1 MLGGA
6 ALGLRLRVLRR
17 RLRPRRRRGRRKGP
31 AAEGE
36 GGREPVLLVSGMGGS
51 VLHARRRSDPKF
63 DLRVWVRILFAN
75 ADFKKYL
82 WSLYNADTGYVEPLD
97 DDVEIVVPE
106 DDHGLF
112 AIDILDPSWFVEL
125 LHLSMVYHFHDMID
139 MLVDCG
145 YEKGTTLFGYGYDF
159 RQSNRIDKAMDGL
172 RAKLETAY
180 KTSGGKKVNVI
191 SHSMGGLL
199 VRCFMSMNCDVFAKY
214 VNKWIC
220 IACPFQGAPGCINDS
235 LLTGL
240 QFVYGFESF
249 FFVSRWTMHQLLV
262 ECPSIYEMLPNPE
275 FKWKEK
281 PIVQVWRKNPEKDGV
296 VELVQ
301 YEETDCVSLFQ
312 EALRNNELTYNG
324 KTVALPFNMSVF
336 KWATETR
343 RILDNAELPD
353 TVSFYNIYGTSY
365 ETPYDVC
372 YGSESSPIGD
382 LSEVCH
388 TVPAYTY
395 VDGDCTVPV
404 ESAMADGFAA
414 KERIGVKADHRGLL
428 CDENVFEL
436 LKKWLGVR
444 ENARVSKSARRCV
457 SRSKVVGV
465 FPEGSC

>member
-1 MLGGA
+1 MLGA
-6 ALGLRLRVLRR
+6 ALRLRLRVLRR
-17 RLRPRRRRGRRKGP
+17 RLRGRQRRRGGRSRGGR
-31 AAEGE
+31 AAGKEEGA
-36 GGREPVLLVSGMGGS
+36 GREPVLLVSGMGGS

-82 WSLYNADTGYVEPLD
+82 WSHYNADNGYVEPLD

-106 DDHGLF
+106 DDHGLY

-125 LHLSMVYHFHDMID
+125 VHLTMVYHFHDMID
-139 MLVDCG
+139 MLISCG

-159 RQSNRIDKAMDGL
+159 RQSNRIDKAMAGL
-172 RAKLETAY
+172 RAKIETAY
-180 KTSGGKKVNVI
+180 KTSGGKKV
-191 SHSMGGLL
+191 
-199 VRCFMSMNCDVFAKY
+199 FTKY

-249 FFVSRWTMHQLLV
+249 FFVSRWAMHQLLV
-262 ECPSIYEMLPNPE
+262 ECPSIYEMLPNLD
-275 FKWKEK
+275 FNWKEK
-281 PIVQVWRKNPEKDGV
+281 PIIQVWHKNSEKDGT

-301 YEETDCVSLFQ
+301 YEATDCVSLFE

-324 KTVALPFNMSVF
+324 KKVPLPFNMSIF

-343 RILDNAELPD
+343 RILDNAVLPD

-365 ETPYDVC
+365 DTPYDVC
-372 YGSESSPIGD
+372 YGSKSSPIGD

-395 VDGDCTVPV
+395 VDGDGTVPT
-404 ESAMADGFAA
+404 ESVMADGFAA
-414 KERIGVKADHRGLL
+414 KERVGVEADHRGLL
-428 CDENVFEL
+428 CNENVFEL
-436 LKKWLGVR
+436 LKKWLGASDKAMR
-444 ENARVSKSARRCV
+444 RRVSKR
-457 SRSKVVGV
+457 KVVDL
-465 FPEGSC
+465 SS

>member
-1 MLGGA
+1 MLSA

-17 RLRPRRRRGRRKGP
+17 RRPRRGRRRGRPSHGRVGDGDDGGP
-31 AAEGE
+31 
-36 GGREPVLLVSGMGGS
+36 EPVLLVSGMGGS
-51 VLHARRRSDPKF
+51 VLQARRRSDPKF
-63 DLRVWVRILFAN
+63 DVRVWVRILFA
-75 ADFKKYL
+75 DKYFKKYL
-82 WSLYNADTGYVEPLD
+82 WALYNADTGYVEPLD

-106 DDHGLF
+106 DDYGLY

-159 RQSNRIDKAMDGL
+159 RQSNRIDKAMAGL
-172 RAKLETAY
+172 RTKLETAY
-180 KTSGGKKVNVI
+180 KASGGKKVNLI

-199 VRCFMSMNCDVFAKY
+199 VRCFMSMNHDVFAKY

-249 FFVSRWTMHQLLV
+249 FFVSRWSMHQLLV

-281 PIVQVWRKNPEKDGV
+281 PIIQVWRKNPEGDGI

-312 EALRNNELTYNG
+312 EALRNNELTYDG
-324 KTVALPFNMSVF
+324 KNIALPFNMSIL
-336 KWATETR
+336 KWATKTR
-343 RILDNAELPD
+343 QILDNAELPD
-353 TVSFYNIYGTSY
+353 TVSFYSIYGTSY
-365 ETPYDVC
+365 DTPYDVC
-372 YGSESSPIGD
+372 YGSESSPIED

-395 VDGDCTVPV
+395 VDGDCTVPA

-414 KERIGVKADHRGLL
+414 KERVGVEADHRGLL
-428 CDENVFEL
+428 SDENVFEL
-436 LKKWLGVR
+436 LKKWLGVSEKVQR
-444 ENARVSKSARRCV
+444 GRVSKSRMV
-457 SRSKVVGV
+457 DLSS
-465 FPEGSC
+465 

>member
-1 MLGGA
+1 MAPSTMFGA
-6 ALGLRLRVLRR
+6 AFGMRLRVLRR
-17 RLRPRRRRGRRKGP
+17 HFLRRRRRWRSRRRGGPARKG
-31 AAEGE
+31 EE
-36 GGREPVLLVSGMGGS
+36 EEDEGREPVLLVSGMGGS
-51 VLHARRRSDPKF
+51 VLHARRRSNPKF
-63 DLRVWVRILFAN
+63 DLRVWVRIVL
-75 ADFKKYL
+75 ADLEFKKYL
-82 WSLYNADTGYVEPLD
+82 WSLYNVDTGCVEPLD

-125 LHLSMVYHFHDMID
+125 LNLSMVYHFHDMID

-159 RQSNRIDKAMDGL
+159 RQSNRIDKAMAGL

-180 KTSGGKKVNVI
+180 KASGGKRVNII

-199 VRCFMSMNCDVFAKY
+199 VRCFLSMNHDIFSKY

-249 FFVSRWTMHQLLV
+249 FFVSRWAMHQLLV
-262 ECPSIYEMLPNPE
+262 ECPSIYEMLPNPY

-281 PIVQVWRKNPEKDGV
+281 PIIQVWRKNPEKDGL

-301 YEETDCVSLFQ
+301 YEAADCVSLFE
-312 EALRNNELTYNG
+312 EALKNNELKYNG
-324 KTVALPFNMSVF
+324 KTIALPFNMSIF

-343 RILDNAELPD
+343 RILENAELPD
-353 TVSFYNIYGTSY
+353 TVSFYSIHGTSY
-365 ETPYDVC
+365 GTPYDVC

-388 TVPAYTY
+388 TVPTYTY

-414 KERIGVKADHRGLL
+414 KERVGVKADHRGLL
-428 CDENVFEL
+428 CDENVFKL
-436 LKKWLGVR
+436 LKKWLGASEKTR
-444 ENARVSKSARRCV
+444 
-457 SRSKVVGV
+457 
-465 FPEGSC
+465 